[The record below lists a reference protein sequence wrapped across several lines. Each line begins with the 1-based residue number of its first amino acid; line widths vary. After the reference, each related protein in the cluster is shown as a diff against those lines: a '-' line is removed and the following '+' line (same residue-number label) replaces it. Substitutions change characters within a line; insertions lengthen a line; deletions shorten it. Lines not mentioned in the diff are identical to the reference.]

1 MAYRIQFSTL
11 EVLDLLDESNDQDEL
26 FMEGSD
32 EEFEDWLTDEENEP
46 VPPPTGN
53 VTQHILTSPPQSS
66 KQLIAVTN
74 ASPPS
79 TNNTHLLTGPSS

>member
-1 MAYRIQFSTL
+1 MAHRIQYSTL
-11 EVLDLLDESNDQDEL
+11 EVLNLLDVSNDQDEP

-32 EEFEDWLTDEENEP
+32 EEFEDWLTDEEDETA
-46 VPPPTGN
+46 PPPTGN
-53 VTQHILTSPPQSS
+53 VTQHTLTSPPQSC
-66 KQLIAVTN
+66 KQLIAATN

>member
-1 MAYRIQFSTL
+1 MVHRIQYSTS
-11 EVLDLLDESNDQDEL
+11 EVLNLLDESNDQDEP

-32 EEFEDWLTDEENEP
+32 EEFEDWLTDEEDEP

-53 VTQHILTSPPQSS
+53 VTQFGQQSS
-66 KQLIAVTN
+66 KQLTTVNTN

-79 TNNTHLLTGPSS
+79 TTAINNIC